1 MSWGLFT
8 GDGVPRRADPGREA
22 WEVNGGPLLDAGQ
35 TGYGAAYRI
44 YQGKD
49 GAWLALAVPDQQAWD
64 RLRAVVGVPGLPS
77 SPPSLRTGQPDSRT
91 AGLQPEELLLEAAFR
106 ARDAA
111 AWVADLRA
119 AGVPAEPVAELDRT
133 GFAAG
138 FTADPVLI
146 QRGRVVSYEWG
157 EHGLT
162 RQPCFPPAIG
172 PVTRPPVMRG
182 IPGLG
187 EHSVPFSKEI

>member
-1 MSWGLFT
+1 VLN
-8 GDGVPRRADPGREA
+8 AE
-22 WEVNGGPLLDAGQ
+22 Q

-44 YQGKD
+44 YQCED
-49 GAWLALAVPDQQAWD
+49 LAWLALAIPGQQAWD
-64 RLRAVVGVPGLPS
+64 RLRAITGVPGLPAGPPPLTAAGGTS
-77 SPPSLRTGQPDSRT
+77 S
-91 AGLQPEELLLEAAFR
+91 AGRAALMAEQLLEAAFLH
-106 ARDAA
+106 RDAA
-111 AWVADLRA
+111 AWVAELRA
-119 AGVPAEPVAELDRT
+119 AGVPAELVEEPDRT

-172 PVTRPPVMRG
+172 PVARPPAMRG

-187 EHSVPFSKEI
+187 DYSVPFT